1 MNSEYDTFI
10 SYLKHE
16 KRYSAHTVLAYDT
29 DLKQFLDFLQTQY
42 QITSPSEASHFI
54 IRSWIVS
61 LMEEKLDP
69 RSVNRKI
76 TTLRTLYRYLV
87 RQSIIQRN
95 PMLKVQAPKTKKKLP
110 EYVDEEKMERLL
122 DPKMEIAGDFQSVR
136 NFLMVDFFYRTG
148 VRLSELI
155 GLKVSDVNLFSLTVT
170 VLGKRNKVR
179 QIPITNSFKI
189 ILQNYLGLRTEF
201 LSEVGADSPYFFL
214 GNNGNQM
221 YPGFVYRTVKSSI
234 SLVSTGKKRSPHIL
248 RHSFATAMLNHG
260 ADINAIKEILGH
272 SSLAATQVYTHNS
285 IEKLKEVYKQAFPK
299 A

>member
-1 MNSEYDTFI
+1 MNNEYDSFI
-10 SYLKHE
+10 SYLTHE
-16 KRYSAHTVLAYDT
+16 KRYSAHTILAYDT
-29 DLKQFLDFLQTQY
+29 DLSQFLDFLQTQY
-42 QITSPSEASHFI
+42 QLSAPSEATHFI

-61 LMEEKLDP
+61 LMEKKMDA

-76 TTLRTLYRYLV
+76 TTLRTLYRFLV
-87 RQSIIQRN
+87 RQGILQRN

-110 EYVDEEKMERLL
+110 EYIDEAKMEQLL
-122 DPKMEIAGDFQSVR
+122 ESDSEALGDYESVR

-155 GLKVSDVNLFSLTVT
+155 GLKVNDVNLYSLTVT

-179 QIPITNSFKI
+179 QIPITHSFKVV
-189 ILQNYLGLRTEF
+189 LQKYLHLRSEF
-201 LSEVGADSPYFFL
+201 IMEVGGESTCFFL
-214 GNNGNQM
+214 GNSGNQM
-221 YPGFVYRTVKSSI
+221 YPGFVYRIVKSSI
-234 SLVSTGKKRSPHIL
+234 SQVSTGKKRSPHVL

>member
-1 MNSEYDTFI
+1 DTFI

-42 QITSPSEASHFI
+42 QITSPSKASHFI

-189 ILQNYLGLRTEF
+189 ILQNYLGLRSEF
-201 LSEVGADSPYFFL
+201 LSEVGGDSPYFFL

>member
-1 MNSEYDTFI
+1 MNNEYDTFI

-16 KRYSAHTVLAYDT
+16 KRYSAHTILAYDT
-29 DLKQFLDFLQTQY
+29 DLKQFLDFLQVQY
-42 QITSPSEASHFI
+42 QIASPSEASHFI

-87 RQSIIQRN
+87 RQRIIQRN

-155 GLKVSDVNLFSLTVT
+155 GLKVTDVNLFSLTVT

-189 ILQNYLGLRTEF
+189 ILEKYLILRNGF
-201 LSEVGADSPYFFL
+201 LVEVGGDSPYFFL

-285 IEKLKEVYKQAFPK
+285 IEKLKEVYNQAFPK

>member
-29 DLKQFLDFLQTQY
+29 DIKQFLDFLQAQY

-87 RQSIIQRN
+87 RQRIIQRN

-122 DPKMEIAGDFQSVR
+122 DPSMEVDGDFQSVR

-189 ILQNYLGLRTEF
+189 ILKNYLELRTKF
-201 LSEVGADSPYFFL
+201 LAEVGGDSPHFFL

>member
-1 MNSEYDTFI
+1 MNNEYDTFI
-10 SYLKHE
+10 SYLQHE
-16 KRYSAHTVLAYDT
+16 KRYSAHTILAYDT
-29 DLKQFLDFLQTQY
+29 DLKQFLDFLQAQY
-42 QITSPSEASHFI
+42 QLSVPSEATHFI

-61 LMEEKLDP
+61 LMENKLDP

-87 RQSIIQRN
+87 RQGTVQKN

-110 EYVDEEKMERLL
+110 EYVDEEKMERLFETST
-122 DPKMEIAGDFQSVR
+122 EIMDDFESVR
-136 NFLMVDFFYRTG
+136 NYLMVDFFYRTG

-155 GLKVSDVNLFSLTVT
+155 GLKVSDVNLFSLTIT

-179 QIPITNSFKI
+179 QIPITNSFKT
-189 ILQNYLGLRTEF
+189 ILQNYLSLRTQF
-201 LSEVGADSPYFFL
+201 LAEIGGDSPHIFV
-214 GNNGNQM
+214 GNTGNKM
-221 YPGFVYRTVKSSI
+221 YPGFVYRIVKHSI
-234 SLVSTGKKRSPHIL
+234 GQVSTGKKKSPHIL

>member
-29 DLKQFLDFLQTQY
+29 DIKQFLDFLLAQY

-87 RQSIIQRN
+87 RQRIIQRN

-122 DPKMEIAGDFQSVR
+122 DPSMEVAGDFQSVR

-189 ILQNYLGLRTEF
+189 ILKNYLELRTKF
-201 LSEVGADSPYFFL
+201 LAEVGGDSPHFFL

>member
-29 DLKQFLDFLQTQY
+29 DIKQFLDFLQAQY

-87 RQSIIQRN
+87 RERIIQRN

-122 DPKMEIAGDFQSVR
+122 DPSMEIAGDFQSVR

-189 ILQNYLGLRTEF
+189 ILKNYLELRTKF
-201 LSEVGADSPYFFL
+201 LTEVGGDSPHFFL